1 MYVSTV
7 PKTKHQLAWKP
18 ESVAKLLNDNG
29 IHDRSQLAKT
39 IRVGRSTVYSAFR
52 PDWSGVAT
60 HSVLAAV
67 AGTFGVSIA
76 DLAEQV
82 AA

>member
-1 MYVSTV
+1 M

-29 IHDRSQLAKT
+29 IRDRNQLAKT
-39 IRVGRSTVYSAFR
+39 IRVGRSTVYSAFG